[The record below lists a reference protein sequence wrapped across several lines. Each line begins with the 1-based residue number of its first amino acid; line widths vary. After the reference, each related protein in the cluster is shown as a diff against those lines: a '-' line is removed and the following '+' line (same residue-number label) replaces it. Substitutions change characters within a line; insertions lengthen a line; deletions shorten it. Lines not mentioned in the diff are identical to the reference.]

1 MSVRDTMLAR
11 VAAGASSLTSIPTSP
26 PDWARALVYVGDGEA
41 GGLSWEAVSYLQAFL
56 RECGGESDVAAPQ
69 AATNGV
75 AACSDVTAPPDVAA
89 HPSVTAPPAGAV
101 AGWDLPPAVSAALE
115 TALEGQLRLVPV
127 EAWGEISE
135 TGRRVPIVVAAN
147 RAREAA
153 RWLRSADLPLVP
165 EHVDLVREAVVYE
178 LGLLYDLTAIL
189 RRDCPWDRAQTQASI
204 VRYTLEETYELVDA
218 VAQTAGFAPGASGG
232 ERDVAGELGDL
243 LFQVYFLA
251 VVAQEEERYDLGEV
265 AAGIRRKLVRRHP
278 HIFAD
283 TEAATPEEVKR
294 NWDQIKRHTEGRTG
308 VFHEVPDSL
317 PSTLLAQKL
326 QARAAEVGFD
336 WPDAEGPL
344 QKISEELEEL
354 KGELE
359 APAAAAG
366 RRGGGGGPRATGA
379 VAAEVGD
386 LLFAVVNVA
395 RKLKVDPELALR
407 SASGRFRERVER
419 AVELAEA
426 DGRSWAEL
434 ELDDQEA
441 YYQRAKAET
450 IDRGQPTA

>member
-1 MSVRDTMLAR
+1 MLAR

-41 GGLSWEAVSYLQAFL
+41 GGLRWEAVSYLHAFL
-56 RECGGESDVAAPQ
+56 RECADGAGAAAPQ
-69 AATNGV
+69 AATNGI
-75 AACSDVTAPPDVAA
+75 AACSDVTALPNA
-89 HPSVTAPPAGAV
+89 TAPPVVAV

-115 TALEGQLRLVPV
+115 AALEGQLRLVPV
-127 EAWGEISE
+127 EAWSESGE
-135 TGRRVPIVVAAN
+135 TGRPVPIVVAAN

-153 RWLRSADLPLVP
+153 RWVRSADLPLVP

-178 LGLLYDLTAIL
+178 LGLLYDLTAVL

-251 VVAQEEERYDLGEV
+251 VVAQEAEEYDLGEV

-366 RRGGGGGPRATGA
+366 RRGGGGPKATGA

-426 DGRSWAEL
+426 DGRSWAAL

-441 YYQRAKAET
+441 YYQQAKAET
-450 IDRGQPTA
+450 IERGQPTA